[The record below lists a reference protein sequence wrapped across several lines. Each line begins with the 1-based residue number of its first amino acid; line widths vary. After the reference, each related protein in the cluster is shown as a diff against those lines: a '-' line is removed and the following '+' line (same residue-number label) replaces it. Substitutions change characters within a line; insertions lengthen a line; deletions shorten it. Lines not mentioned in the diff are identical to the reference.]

1 MKASERRLLM
11 ILAVLA
17 AVCGAA
23 IFTQRLLRLQHE
35 VERHE
40 QALRL
45 KSMESSA
52 LLADATLWRKRLG
65 WLQASQP
72 AMNSENQASEEM
84 LEALLAS
91 AAKHTLVVQKKQL
104 HEVVTKD
111 SHRAVDL
118 TLSVQGD
125 VASVF
130 RWLHAV
136 QAPESFCAVPQ
147 LKIVPDSE
155 KPTLVLATVRF
166 SRLHAPATVA
176 DLPQEEPKS

>member
-17 AVCGAA
+17 AVCGGA
-23 IFTQRLLRLQHE
+23 ILTQHLLRLQHE

-45 KSMESSA
+45 KSMESTA
-52 LLADATLWRKRLG
+52 LLAEAPLWRQRLG

-72 AMNSENQASEEM
+72 SMKSENQASEEM

-91 AAKHTLVVQKKQL
+91 AAKHTLIVQKKQL
-104 HEVVTKD
+104 HEAVTND
-111 SHRAVDL
+111 SYRAVDL
-118 TLSVQGD
+118 TLSVLGD

-147 LKIVPDSE
+147 LKIVPHSE
-155 KPTLVLATVRF
+155 NPALVLATVRF
-166 SRLHAPATVA
+166 SRLHAPATA
-176 DLPQEEPKS
+176 AELPQEEPKS